1 MKKYSIIPYILV
13 LLVILTGSC
22 KKYLDINKNPNA
34 ASEPPIQG
42 LLANTTNLTAYNV
55 FNISN
60 YTSYYVQYLASPSVS
75 SATDTY
81 QQIDPTGTWGGIYNV
96 LSDLY
101 DMRKFAQE
109 KGLNAYIGVSN
120 ILTALNLSMGSNL
133 WGDMPYS
140 EAFIGVKNLL
150 PKYDDQKAIYDTC
163 LALIDRGIANLQQP
177 DAAGEL
183 DKASDF
189 IHGGSADAWI
199 KTANALKA
207 RLLNQVSK
215 TDQYSASSVLSAID
229 NAYTSNDDDAQ
240 VTQFAVR
247 NPWAQAARNNKNL
260 LLDAWLGKYFVD
272 ATNGAIYGVFDPR
285 LPQIT
290 DTTMYHDY
298 RGTPNGAGYQGAK
311 NTDQAQSYLDV
322 GKWYSSDNSPLE
334 IITNAEM
341 RFTEAEAAFRNND
354 LPRAY
359 NAYIAGITASMQKL
373 NVPADS
379 IANYLA
385 NPAVS
390 VGESNLTLKLI
401 MKEKYVACFLM
412 PVTWVDMRRFD
423 YDYKDFVLPE
433 NVTLNTFIRRM
444 DYPSSEISANGGNV
458 PNVERTDHLWWDK

>member
-13 LLVILTGSC
+13 LLVILMGSC

-101 DMRKFAQE
+101 DMRKFAQQ

-163 LALIDRGIANLQQP
+163 LALIDRGIADLQQP
-177 DAAGEL
+177 DAAKEL

-215 TDQYSASSVLSAID
+215 TAQYSASSVLSAID
-229 NAYTSNDDDAQ
+229 NAYTTNDDDAQ
-240 VTQFAVR
+240 ITQFAVR

-311 NTDQAQSYLDV
+311 NTDHAQSYLDV

-359 NAYIAGITASMQKL
+359 TAYIAGITASMQKL

-423 YDYKDFVLPE
+423 YDYKDFVLPQ